1 MVVAWMPPPFLLS
14 SEPRRFTLSKPIL
27 QGVFV
32 EYIKQQHEARQKAW
46 HEAKALLDVA
56 AAEKRDLTAEENA
69 KYENISADLDS
80 RAKVIETLKAD
91 AEREIRAA
99 ESMQGFEN
107 QARPIAEVRNE
118 KNDADAIRA
127 LARGDIRSYN
137 FEKRDVTKGSTGSPV
152 PTSFYDQ
159 VILLA
164 RTVGPML
171 ETSTI
176 LNTAGGENLQI
187 PSLSAYSTG
196 TVTSEGNEIGES
208 DPTFNNFVTLGA
220 FKYSFLTQVSREL
233 VEDAG
238 VDILGFLATQTG
250 NAMGYAVNNA
260 LTVGT
265 GTTQPNGLVSRAGSA
280 VTGTSLNPT
289 ADNLID
295 LVYSIETV
303 GRRLP
308 GTGFQ
313 MNSASIA
320 NVRKLKDGSGQY
332 LFTPSL
338 SADARDLLL
347 GYPIFENPAMAS
359 AASAA
364 KPVIFGNLPSYYV
377 RQVGGLKLDRSDDF
391 AFSNDLITFRSTFR
405 VDGNLIQTSH
415 VKFFKSSNS

>member
-1 MVVAWMPPPFLLS
+1 MPPPFLLS

-107 QARPIAEVRNE
+107 QARPVAEVRNE

-208 DPTFNNFVTLGA
+208 DPTFNNFVTLSA
-220 FKYSFLTQVSREL
+220 YKYSFLTQVSREL

>member
-1 MVVAWMPPPFLLS
+1 
-14 SEPRRFTLSKPIL
+14 
-27 QGVFV
+27 V

-107 QARPIAEVRNE
+107 QARPVAEVRNE

-208 DPTFNNFVTLGA
+208 DPTFNNFVTLSA
-220 FKYSFLTQVSREL
+220 YKYSFLTQVSREL